1 MMYHLVLLSTTL
13 LLILFDFSMLHV
25 DVDGTLRLKN
35 NLLSEFEIDLVK
47 GHAFYALV
55 CVACNPELSPNGE
68 KLLLSSMNSEK
79 SFKDVG
85 LLLKRPHKP
94 ILFILNF
101 LVPEFNENHLEET
114 QLLLIVRRQWE
125 ARHLWVKTAF
135 AFSGNLNWIQSI
147 FRVKIFE
154 SP

>member
-13 LLILFDFSMLHV
+13 WLILFDFSMLHV

-47 GHAFYALV
+47 GHAVLCIGLCF
-55 CVACNPELSPNGE
+55 CNPELSPNGE
-68 KLLLSSMNSEK
+68 KLLLSSVNSEK

-85 LLLKRPHKP
+85 LLLKRPPKP

-101 LVPEFNENHLEET
+101 LVPNFNENHLEET
-114 QLLLIVRRQWE
+114 QLLLIVRRQ
-125 ARHLWVKTAF
+125 
-135 AFSGNLNWIQSI
+135 
-147 FRVKIFE
+147 
-154 SP
+154 